1 MARPLKHEWDK
12 TEDIKDAHEAKL
24 EYLRKLQSFRRKF
37 ISENERREKLGIPL
51 LNWPL
56 PNEEYDA
63 SLAEVSLAMKTLKQL
78 EKRMEQKNKRD
89 ALVLADKEDAE
100 QRLATISDIPASEL
114 TDQQRIIRHN
124 LMLAKIGWS
133 RRIDITQNGCAEEML
148 NRFQEY
154 LALCV
159 ENNIVP
165 TIEGFYISIGWSQV
179 EANKRQSSGK
189 TSKEYNETISYVK
202 QILCSQII
210 DNGQNGK
217 ANPIFTI
224 FQLRNN
230 YGYTNDDK
238 MNADKNALPE
248 KAEERDAAE
257 IAEKYSNLPD

>member
-1 MARPLKHEWDK
+1 MARPHKHEWDRND
-12 TEDIKDAHEAKL
+12 DIYQTHEQKL
-24 EYLRKLQSFRRKF
+24 EYLRKLQKFRRTF
-37 ISENERREKLGIPL
+37 NAENERRESLGIPPL
-51 LNWPL
+51 RWPL
-56 PNEEYDA
+56 RNDEYERELNEVILVE
-63 SLAEVSLAMKTLKQL
+63 KTLEQL

-89 ALVLADKEDAE
+89 ALVLKDKEDAE
-100 QRLATISDIPASEL
+100 QRLAKINDIPASEL

-133 RRIDITQNGCAEEML
+133 RRIDITQNGCADEML

-165 TIEGFYISIGWSQV
+165 TIEGFYISIGWAQV
-179 EANKRQSSGK
+179 AATQLQSGGK